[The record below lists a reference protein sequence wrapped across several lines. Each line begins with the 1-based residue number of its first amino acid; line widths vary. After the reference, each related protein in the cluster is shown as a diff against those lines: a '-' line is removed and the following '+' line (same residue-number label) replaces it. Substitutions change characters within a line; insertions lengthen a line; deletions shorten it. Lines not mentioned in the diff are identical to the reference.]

1 MLPVQEIKPRMKLS
15 LGNFSEGG
23 KLFSNDVFSR
33 NSNIL
38 GETSQATDSTAAESM
53 LSASGVRFSKL
64 TEVAQINTGRR
75 TSIANSLS
83 IRRKTEQVKHLR
95 PSNDSSLNDRE
106 SNASSGW
113 KISASAVDT

>member
-1 MLPVQEIKPRMKLS
+1 MLPVQENKPRMKLS

-23 KLFSNDVFSR
+23 KLFNNDVFGR
-33 NSNIL
+33 NSNI

-64 TEVAQINTGRR
+64 TEVVQINTGRR

-106 SNASSGW
+106 SNASSNF